1 MKLKTMARK
10 HIEATGMSVM
20 EYAKDCLQ
28 KGLEYSEAVAMDL
41 MGSEERKEYHEY
53 KIAYLN
59 EALKDCPF

>member
-28 KGLEYSEAVAMDL
+28 KGLEFSEAFAMDL
-41 MGSEERKEYHEY
+41 MTYEEREEYSEY
-53 KIAYLN
+53 KMAYLD